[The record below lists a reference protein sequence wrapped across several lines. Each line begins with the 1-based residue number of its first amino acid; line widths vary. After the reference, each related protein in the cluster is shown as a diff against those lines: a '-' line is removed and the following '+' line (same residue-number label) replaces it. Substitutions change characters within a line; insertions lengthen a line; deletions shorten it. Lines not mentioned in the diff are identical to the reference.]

1 MRTDGMARAQGA
13 PVLKVE
19 DLVAG
24 YGETTI
30 LDGVSLTVAPGEIL
44 VVLGATGSG
53 KSTLLRCIVGLVEPR
68 AGRVLIENRDI
79 NAASGSEREDILRG
93 VGLAFQEAALLNS
106 MTTAENVAL
115 PIMEHWQLDE
125 PTALML
131 ARMRLARVGLVGAGD
146 KMPAELS
153 GGMRKRA
160 GIARA
165 IALEPGLL
173 LLDEPTSGLD
183 PTTARAIDELV
194 LGLKARGNMGIVAVT
209 HELGSINTIAD
220 RAVMLAKGSVIA
232 AGSLAAVRADPD
244 ARVQAF
250 FQRKLLVP
258 ERTRT
263 LVDALEWRPDGT
275 VGEGATRA
283 QRMRRERA

>member
-1 MRTDGMARAQGA
+1 MTAARPTRDASTR
-13 PVLKVE
+13 PLVVE
-19 DLVAG
+19 NLVAG

-30 LDGVSLTVAPGEIL
+30 LEGVSLTVDAGEIL

-53 KSTLLRCIVGLVEPR
+53 KSTLLRCVVGLVAAR
-68 AGRVLIENRDI
+68 KGRVLIEGRDI
-79 NAASGSEREDILRG
+79 NAAGDIEREDILRD

-115 PIMEHWQLDE
+115 PIIEHWRLDE

-131 ARMRLARVGLVGAGD
+131 ARMRLARVGLAGAGA
-146 KMPAELS
+146 KMPSELS

-165 IALEPGLL
+165 IALEPRLL
-173 LLDEPTSGLD
+173 LLDEPTAGLD

-194 LGLKARGNMGIVAVT
+194 LSLKARGDMAIVCVT
-209 HELGSINTIAD
+209 HELGSINTITD
-220 RAVMLAKGSVIA
+220 RAVMLATGKVIA
-232 AGSLAAVRADPD
+232 SGTLDEVRSNSD

-250 FQRKLLVP
+250 FRRELLP
-258 ERTRT
+258 QGKRQS
-263 LVDALEWRPDGT
+263 LVDALEWRG
-275 VGEGATRA
+275 
-283 QRMRRERA
+283 

>member
-1 MRTDGMARAQGA
+1 MRTDGMARAQSV

-30 LDGVSLTVAPGEIL
+30 LDGISLTVAPGEIL

-53 KSTLLRCIVGLVEPR
+53 KSTLLRCIVGLVEPW

-79 NAASGSEREDILRG
+79 NAASSGERDDILRG

-115 PIMEHWQLDE
+115 PIMEHWQVDE

-131 ARMRLARVGLVGAGD
+131 ARMRLARVGLAGAGN

-194 LGLKARGNMGIVAVT
+194 LGLKARGTMGIVAVT
-209 HELGSINTIAD
+209 HELGSINTITD
-220 RAVMLAKGSVIA
+220 RAVMLAKGKV
-232 AGSLAAVRADPD
+232 LASGTLDEVRAVPD

-250 FQRKLLVP
+250 FRRELLPQDERKSLV
-258 ERTRT
+258 EE
-263 LVDALEWRPDGT
+263 LEWR
-275 VGEGATRA
+275 
-283 QRMRRERA
+283 